1 MGLTTV
7 GLQQLG
13 VEVTNQSSNLPQ
25 YKDPPRSDK
34 KGPTKR
40 RVEIVEKI
48 LDGSQAKKA
57 RQEKAKK
64 KPTVRRC
71 TLCRSELH
79 DKKSCPEVGK
89 MAQPPLI

>member
-1 MGLTTV
+1 MTTGGLHMGLTTV

-40 RVEIVEKI
+40 RVGIVEKI
-48 LDGSQAKKA
+48 LDG
-57 RQEKAKK
+57 
-64 KPTVRRC
+64 TVRRC

-89 MAQPPLI
+89 MAQPPQVIYI